1 MATRFDLTGKVAMV
15 TGASAGGLGHAM
27 ALALAEAG
35 ADVAVCDLEH
45 RRPDL
50 ETTAAAIRELGRR
63 SRVCCFDVTDG
74 PAVERAVEATVADW
88 GGLHVAVSN
97 AGIARPKPALE
108 VDREDW
114 QRLLDVNLTGTWLFD
129 RAAGRVMVAQGAG
142 KIINIASQV
151 AGIVRKVA
159 HAPYYASK
167 SGVLN
172 LTRALA
178 AEWGR
183 SGVNVNAIAPGV
195 FYPTNMNRRMNAE
208 HPERLQEAVA
218 RTMLGRVGNPDED
231 LKGAVVFLAS
241 AASDYVT
248 GHILYVDGGWT
259 AW

>member
-1 MATRFDLTGKVAMV
+1 MNLFDLTGKVAIV
-15 TGASAGGLGHAM
+15 TGASAGGLGYSLAV
-27 ALALAEAG
+27 ALAEAG
-35 ADVAVCDLEH
+35 ADVAVCDLAPREG
-45 RRPDL
+45 DL
-50 ETTAAAIRELGRR
+50 ETTARAIRNLGRR
-63 SRVCCFDVTDG
+63 TCTCLFDVTDA
-74 PAVERAVEATVADW
+74 PAVERAVRGTADAW
-88 GGLHVAVSN
+88 GRLDVVVSN
-97 AGIARPKPALE
+97 AGIALPKPALE
-108 VDREDW
+108 VDEREW
-114 QRLLDVNLTGTWLFD
+114 HMLLDVNLTGTWLVD
-129 RAAGRVMVAQGAG
+129 RAAGRLMVEQRSG
-142 KIINIASQV
+142 KIVNIASQV
-151 AGIVRKVA
+151 AAIVRETP

-195 FYPTNMNRRMNAE
+195 FYPTNISRRGRAE
-208 HPERLQEAVA
+208 DPQRLERSAN
-218 RTMLGRVGNPDED
+218 RTMLGRVGNAAED